1 MNEIEEL
8 KTEVKTSYKDYLLPI
23 LCLAVGILIGFLLSP
38 IKSGHVTFM
47 SGNTLGSNNGSKNSV
62 ADMLNGSKNSVAD
75 LLTGRQKNGQE
86 KM

>member
-1 MNEIEEL
+1 MEEL
-8 KTEVKTSYKDYLLPI
+8 KTKANGKDYLLPA
-23 LCLAVGILIGFLLSP
+23 LCFVVGILIGFLLSP
-38 IKSGHVTFM
+38 IKSGHITFM